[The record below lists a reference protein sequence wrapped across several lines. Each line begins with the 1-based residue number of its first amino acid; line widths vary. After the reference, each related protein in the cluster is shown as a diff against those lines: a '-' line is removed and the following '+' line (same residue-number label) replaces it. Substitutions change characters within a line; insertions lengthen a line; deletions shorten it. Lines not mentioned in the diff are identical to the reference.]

1 MNTIGVNIRLYREK
15 NSLTQKAIA
24 DYLNISRE
32 LISYYETGERTPQLE
47 VLTKLS
53 DLFGIDLEDL
63 LEESEEKT
71 QENVVLAF
79 RNKDFSN
86 DDLKEI
92 AGFKKIIKNFLKME
106 RLMEEYAL

>member
-15 NSLTQKAIA
+15 NYLTQKAIA
-24 DYLNISRE
+24 DYLDISRE
-32 LISYYETGERTPQLE
+32 LISYYETGERNPQVE

-53 DLFGIDLEDL
+53 DLFGINLEDL
-63 LEESEEKT
+63 LEESKEKT

-92 AGFKKIIKNFLKME
+92 AVFKKIIKNFLKME
-106 RLMEEYAL
+106 RLLEEHAV

>member
-15 NSLTQKAIA
+15 NLLTQKAIA
-24 DYLNISRE
+24 DYLDISRE
-32 LISYYETGERTPQLE
+32 LISYYETGERNPPIE

-71 QENVVLAF
+71 KENIVLVF

-86 DDLKEI
+86 EDLREI
-92 AGFKKIIKNFLKME
+92 AGFKKIINNFLKME
-106 RLMEEYAL
+106 RLLEEYAV